1 MTMPWWEWLFYGYGL
16 LVGVGLMAGAF
27 GPIIRRW
34 PAQTVALLAVLLYV
48 YAVLR

>member
-1 MTMPWWEWLFYGYGL
+1 MTISLWMWIPAL
-16 LVGVGLMAGAF
+16 LLWGGFMACAF
-27 GPIIRRW
+27 GPIIARW